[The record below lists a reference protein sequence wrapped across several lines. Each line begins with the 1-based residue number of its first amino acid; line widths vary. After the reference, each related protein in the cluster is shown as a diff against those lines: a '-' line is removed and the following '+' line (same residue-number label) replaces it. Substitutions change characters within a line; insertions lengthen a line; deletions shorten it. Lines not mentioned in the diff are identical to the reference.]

1 MTEIVKGKIEHCE
14 LLTKISK
21 ESFLDA
27 HGKSASKEEI
37 DTYVNKTF
45 NKKAILNELAN
56 PDNIYYLIYHK
67 NQIAGYSKIVFN
79 IANPNIT
86 NQNVTKL
93 ERLYLYKEYY
103 GKNLG
108 AKLLNFNMQL
118 SKNKNQKG
126 IWLAVWVKNQ
136 RAINFYTKTG
146 FKIIGNYDFEIS
158 ETHSNPN
165 HIMYLNH

>member
-14 LLTKISK
+14 LLVRISK
-21 ESFLDA
+21 KSFLDS

-37 DTYVNKTF
+37 DTYVNKNF

-79 IANPNIT
+79 VTNPNIT
-86 NQNVTKL
+86 HQNITKL
-93 ERLYLYKEYY
+93 ERLYLAKEYY
-103 GKNLG
+103 GQNIG
-108 AKLLNFNMQL
+108 AELFNFNMQL
-118 SKNKNQKG
+118 SKNNKQKG

-136 RAINFYTKTG
+136 KAIKFYTKTG
-146 FKIIGNYDFEIS
+146 FKIIGNYDFKIS